1 MAKRGRKHAGRK
13 HKGGKHSLKL
23 VGGMKHL
30 GSHKK
35 AHKKG

>member
-1 MAKRGRKHAGRK
+1 MAGKRHKKHSGKKR
-13 HKGGKHSLKL
+13 GGKHSLKL

-35 AHKKG
+35 GHKR